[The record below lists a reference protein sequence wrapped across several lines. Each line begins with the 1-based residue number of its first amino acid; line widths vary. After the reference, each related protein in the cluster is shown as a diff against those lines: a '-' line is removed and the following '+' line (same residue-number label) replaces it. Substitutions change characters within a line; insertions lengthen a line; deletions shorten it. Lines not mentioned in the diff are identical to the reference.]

1 MGAHMATNLQKGGY
15 GLVVHDLHRAAASK
29 HLSAGATWA
38 DNPRSLASQTDVIL
52 SSLPEPGD
60 VEAVAQGPD
69 GLLAGIKPGAASF
82 DLSTNS
88 PIVVKKLEAAFS
100 AKGAHMLDA
109 PVSGGPVGAET
120 RKLAIWVGGEE
131 RVFQKHKPVLDAI
144 GDQARYI
151 GPIGTATV
159 AKLVHNMSGYAIV
172 CALAETFS
180 LGVKAGVEPLAL
192 WQAVRQGAAGRR
204 YTFDALI
211 DQFLPGKYDPPAFAL
226 KLAHKDVSL
235 ANALGREL
243 GMPMRMC
250 NLALAEM
257 TEALGRGWGGAGLT
271 QRHAA
276 AAGACRRAH
285 HGRPGAPAHGDRAAC
300 AAQGGYQAELTAASP
315 APGTVCST
323 LCGLTG

>member
-1 MGAHMATNLQKGGY
+1 MATHTNTMVGFIGLGTMGAHMANNVQKGGY
-15 GLVVHDLHRAAASK
+15 GLVVHDLHKATAAK
-29 HLSAGATWA
+29 HLGAGATWA
-38 DNPRSLASQTDVIL
+38 ASPRALASQADVIF

-60 VEAVAQGPD
+60 VEAVALGPD
-69 GLLAGIKPGAASF
+69 GLLAGIKPGAAYF

-88 PIVVKKLEAAFS
+88 PTTVKKIAAAFAAS
-100 AKGAHMLDA
+100 GAHMLDA
-109 PVSGGPVGAET
+109 PVSGGPVGAQT
-120 RKLAIWVGGEE
+120 RKLAIWVGGDEPQ
-131 RVFQKHKPVLDAI
+131 FHKHKPVLDAI

-151 GPIGTATV
+151 GPIGTATI

-192 WQAVRQGAAGRR
+192 WEAVRQGAAGRR
-204 YTFDALI
+204 FTFDALC

-257 TEALGRGWGGAGLT
+257 TEALSRGWGGRDSRSVMLLQQERAGVHIAVDPERLREAT
-271 QRHAA
+271 
-276 AAGACRRAH
+276 
-285 HGRPGAPAHGDRAAC
+285 APPSSGKKP
-300 AAQGGYQAELTAASP
+300 S
-315 APGTVCST
+315 
-323 LCGLTG
+323 